1 MMKVKMPETQKS
13 LTQLVLLPQTS
24 SNETATN
31 APVSFEE
38 QVERNSEVQQT
49 VEYNK
54 DSTPTVVCLY
64 HGVLLKTFFS
74 TKTRTVRA
82 IAIIQLIKLVPSF
95 IPLFKSDEI
104 LLLHLYSRTFV
115 IT

>member
-1 MMKVKMPETQKS
+1 MPETQKS

-54 DSTPTVVCLY
+54 DSAPTV
-64 HGVLLKTFFS
+64 S
-74 TKTRTVRA
+74 TSGRTILNSDHPQPSSLFRQWVRKG
-82 IAIIQLIKLVPSF
+82 QTES
-95 IPLFKSDEI
+95 S
-104 LLLHLYSRTFV
+104 
-115 IT
+115 